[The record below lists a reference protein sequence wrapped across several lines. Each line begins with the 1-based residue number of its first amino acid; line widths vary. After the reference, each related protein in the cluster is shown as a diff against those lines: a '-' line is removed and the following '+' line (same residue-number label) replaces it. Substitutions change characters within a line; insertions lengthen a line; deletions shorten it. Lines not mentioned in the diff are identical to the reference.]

1 MKPKLNK
8 KIAITLIVI
17 IVAVSLVL
25 SSFVYL
31 KSQNIYLGKTENVS
45 LGTFFGK
52 TEPYAALV
60 YIAQDQHFFAQN
72 GVDLAITDFSS
83 ATIGLNAALNNEVD
97 LAISSEY
104 AFVATNVLKQG
115 NLNIITTIDKAQ
127 SVSIV
132 ARKDSGIET
141 IHDIAGKKIGLTFQI
156 APQFY
161 LARFLALNNI
171 DLQSVDQINMP
182 TTQYVTAIVN
192 GSVDAVVVS
201 DSSISQIENQ
211 LPNDTVVWSVQ
222 GSQLLNMV
230 VSGRNDWILQHPDLV
245 TRFLKSL
252 SQAEDYSVNY
262 PAGARAIVQKQLNI
276 TDSVMAEK
284 WFSHQFSLSLDQS
297 LVAIMEDE
305 TRWMISNNLT
315 NQTVV
320 PNFINFIYVEG
331 LNSVRPESVN
341 LIH

>member
-1 MKPKLNK
+1 
-8 KIAITLIVI
+8 VI

-31 KSQNIYLGKTENVS
+31 NSQNIYFGKTENVS

-52 TEPYAALV
+52 TEPYGALV
-60 YIAQDQHFFAQN
+60 VIAQDQGFFSRN
-72 GVDLAITDFSS
+72 GINLVVTDFSS
-83 ATIGLNAALNNEVD
+83 ATNALNAALSNQVN

-115 NLNIITTIDKAQ
+115 NLNIISGIDKAQ

-132 ARKDSGIET
+132 SRKDRGIEN
-141 IHDIAGKKIGLTFQI
+141 IADLSGKKIGLTFQI

-171 DLQSVDQINMP
+171 DLQTVDQINIQ

-230 VSGRNDWILQHPDLV
+230 VSGRNDWVLQHPDIV
-245 TRFLKSL
+245 ARFLKSL
-252 SQAEDYSVNY
+252 SQAEDYSINY
-262 PAGARAIVQKQLNI
+262 PAGARAIVQKQLNM

-284 WFSHQFSLSLDQS
+284 WSSHQFSLSLDQS

-305 TRWMISNNLT
+305 TRWMINNNLT
-315 NQTVV
+315 NQTAV
-320 PNFINFIYVEG
+320 PNFVNFIYLEG

-341 LIH
+341 LIQ